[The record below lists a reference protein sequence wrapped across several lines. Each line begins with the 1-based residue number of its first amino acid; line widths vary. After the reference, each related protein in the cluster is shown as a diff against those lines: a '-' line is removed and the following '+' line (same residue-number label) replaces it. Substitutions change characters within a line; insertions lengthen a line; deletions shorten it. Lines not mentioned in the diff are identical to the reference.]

1 MKLTVDQ
8 FATGLG
14 SAAWRMN
21 LDAFCD
27 ALDWEV
33 DDYAAD
39 KFRDFQELARL
50 LGRFDTTTLTALL
63 RAQGL
68 VGA

>member
-1 MKLTVDQ
+1 MMTIDE

-14 SAAWRMN
+14 SAAWNMN
-21 LDAFCD
+21 LVRFCE
-27 ALDWEV
+27 ALGWPE
-33 DDYAAD
+33 DDYAKD

-50 LGRFDTTTLTALL
+50 LGRFDNSTLAALL

-68 VGA
+68 PA

>member
-21 LDAFCD
+21 LDMFCD
-27 ALDWEV
+27 ALEWEV
-33 DDYAAD
+33 DDYARE

-50 LGRFDTTTLTALL
+50 LGRFDVGTLTALL
-63 RAQGL
+63 RSQGAG
-68 VGA
+68 V